1 MCQRQVRISAVIAG
15 ITLTALGTV
24 GAANTVSHSDI
35 PGSGPM
41 RTGVTVTQR
50 AGGPA
55 LAKATPDMTGPVE
68 LPEEERGL
76 PGR

>member
-1 MCQRQVRISAVIAG
+1 MSQRQIRISAVIAG
-15 ITLTALGTV
+15 ITLAALGTA
-24 GAANTVSHSDI
+24 GAANTVSRSDI
-35 PGSGPM
+35 PGGPM